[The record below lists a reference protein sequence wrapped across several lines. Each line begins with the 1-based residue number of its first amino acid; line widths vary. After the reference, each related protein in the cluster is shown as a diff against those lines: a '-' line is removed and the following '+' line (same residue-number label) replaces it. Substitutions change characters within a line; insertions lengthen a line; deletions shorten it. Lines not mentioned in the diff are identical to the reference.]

1 MELLHNAA
9 FMPDLDQLAGGLRRI
24 AEDPVSRYMNDS
36 PICVQE
42 DSDDL
47 QAADLM
53 IRNKLRLLPVVDGED
68 RLVGVVRRVDLF
80 RHVL

>member
-1 MELLHNAA
+1 MS
-9 FMPDLDQLAGGLRRI
+9 PKPVCVR
-24 AEDPVSRYMNDS
+24 AET
-36 PICVQE
+36 
-42 DSDDL
+42 DDL

-53 IRNKLRLLPVVDGED
+53 LRHKLRLLPVVDDDG